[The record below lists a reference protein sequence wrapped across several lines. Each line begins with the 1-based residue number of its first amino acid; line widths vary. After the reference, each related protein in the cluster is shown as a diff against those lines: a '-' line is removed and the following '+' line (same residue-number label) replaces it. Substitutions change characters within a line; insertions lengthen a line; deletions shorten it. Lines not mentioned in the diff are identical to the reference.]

1 MKYLN
6 TEFIES
12 IDAEAFRTT
21 RPYPWLNPRGFLTDS
36 GFAELAANMPDLSL
50 FDSFFGKQRKYGQQ
64 SHDRYV
70 LEYTDGL
77 DIPACWQSLVDELRS
92 DTYRDMVADLL
103 GRGHF
108 KIRFHWHYTPR
119 GCSVSPHCDSRGKL
133 GSQIFY
139 MNTREDWDPAWGG
152 ETVILDDGGRFGLES
167 SPKFEEF
174 DQQFAAETMDN
185 RCIIFGQQGNSWHGV
200 REITCP
206 EDALRKV
213 FIVVYEDYRPGKI
226 LLKRVRRLIRG
237 QPLVTEKERA
247 MY

>member
-6 TEFIES
+6 TEFIEN
-12 IDAEAFRTT
+12 IDVNAFRNE
-21 RPYPWLNPRGFLTDS
+21 RPYPWMNPRGFLTDS
-36 GFAELAANMPDLSL
+36 GFEELAANMPDVSL
-50 FDSFFGKQRKYGQQ
+50 FSAFFGKQRKYGQQ

-70 LEYTDGL
+70 LEYADGI
-77 DIPACWQSLVDELRS
+77 DIPECWQAFVDELRS
-92 DTYRDMVADLL
+92 DLYRNLVAKLL

-108 KIRFHWHYTPR
+108 KIRFHWHYTPA
-119 GCSVSPHCDSRGKL
+119 GCSISPHCD
-133 GSQIFY
+133 SQIFY
-139 MNTREDWDPAWGG
+139 MNTRADWNPEWGG
-152 ETVILDDGGRFGLES
+152 ETVILDDGGRFGLET
-167 SPKFEEF
+167 SPTFEEF
-174 DQQFAAETMDN
+174 DRQFAADTMDN
-185 RCIIFGQQGNSWHGV
+185 RSIIFGQQGNSWHGV